1 MFDDFRFSEL
11 IEIFR
16 NSVYITGLVVI
27 MMLIIEYV
35 NVATKGR
42 RLGDIQKSPLKQ
54 VILGAALGLIP
65 GCMGGFVAVSLFSHN
80 IFGLGGLVAAMIS
93 DTGDETFVMFAAMPG
108 YALLIKLL
116 TFVLAIAAGFAI
128 NAFMNKNNVV
138 PKYFDH
144 NLEIHSLHGSHSEQA
159 TSNIWR
165 NIRRPSLARIVI
177 LLGIVGFMLSLGLGL
192 LEHKHSVED
201 VTCIHANE
209 ISINEHEYAHE
220 HEHEHEHEYE
230 HEHAHEHEH
239 ARHEVHS
246 HSHGNIFSERWL
258 NILFVF
264 IAGAAFLM
272 VLSVTEHFLREHVL
286 RHVIYRHLLRV
297 FTWTF
302 GSLLAIYLLGF
313 FVHYDEWMNDNQLI
327 MLFIA
332 LTIGLIPE
340 SGPHIVFISLFL
352 EGNIPFSILLANSL
366 VQNGHSGLP
375 LLAESK
381 KGFVKM
387 KLIALTVGLITGL
400 LGYAAGF

>member
-42 RLGDIQKSPLKQ
+42 RLGDIRKSPLKQ
-54 VILGAALGLIP
+54 VILGGALGLIP

-116 TFVLAIAAGFAI
+116 TFIIAITAGLAI
-128 NAFMNKNNVV
+128 NAFMRKSRSV

-159 TSNIWR
+159 TSNIR
-165 NIRRPSLARIVI
+165 HNIRRMSLPRAVI

-209 ISINEHEYAHE
+209 IVIDEHVHEHHE
-220 HEHEHEHEYE
+220 HEHDHDHDHEH
-230 HEHAHEHEH
+230 HH
-239 ARHEVHS
+239 HEVHS

-258 NILFVF
+258 NILFIF

-286 RHVIYRHLLRV
+286 HHVIYRHLLRV

-302 GSLLAIYLLGF
+302 GSLLFIYLFGC
-313 FVHYDEWMNDNQLI
+313 FVHYDEWINDNQLI

-340 SGPHIVFISLFL
+340 SGPHIVFISLFVD
-352 EGNIPFSILLANSL
+352 GSIPFSILLANSL

-387 KLIALTVGLITGL
+387 KLIALTAGLIVGL